1 MFLLQKMSETIR
13 IETVFIKEESG
24 TVDVKDELVEE
35 KDPLN
40 LDKGNKLV
48 GSFYLYTL
56 TIS

>member
-13 IETVFIKEESG
+13 IETVFIQEESG

-48 GSFYLYTL
+48 WSFYLYTL

>member
-1 MFLLQKMSETIR
+1 MSETIR

-24 TVDVKDELVEE
+24 TVYVKDELVEE

-48 GSFYLYTL
+48 GSFYLYTF

>member
-1 MFLLQKMSETIR
+1 MSETIR